1 MARPGGSKE
10 SEIRAALA
18 KLRGGFGAIIALSA
32 FINLLTITGS
42 LYLML
47 VYDRV
52 LPAQSLPTLFSVF
65 AMILIAYAFYGVFD
79 VMRSKM
85 LADVAASL
93 DRSLSGRVQAI
104 EARIALER
112 PEAKEQISPV
122 RDLDQLRAFIASPGP
137 PALIDLPWILL
148 FLIILTLVHYWLGV
162 VTLVGMLGLT
172 ALTLVAERVSGRH
185 VAAVAQAAAKRRLLA
200 DRQWRHAEIITA
212 LGMRDRLMLQWRRIH
227 HDYLD
232 QQATLTDTTA
242 TLAGISRVSRMVL
255 QSVVLTV
262 GAMLVID
269 GKATAGII
277 FASSILSG
285 RALAPVDSAI
295 ANWKHFVGAR
305 QAWGRL
311 DNLFAQVPP
320 PVGERTELPP
330 PTKSLVVDNLSLTPP
345 GSQLTTVAAV
355 SFQVQ
360 AGQVVG
366 IIGPSASGK
375 SSLVRGVL
383 GVWKAAKGAVRLDAA
398 AIQQWDSETLGRSIG
413 YVPQSVELFA
423 GTIAENIARFEVGA
437 PSDAVIAA
445 AKAAGVHD
453 LIVQLPGGYDLQVGE
468 DGQQLSAGQRQRIAL
483 ARALYRDPFLVVLD
497 EPNSNLDPEGEVAL
511 ARAVTGVKARGGIV
525 LLVAHRREILGVVDL
540 LLVMRGGMAQAFGPR
555 DEVLAKLAPPPQ
567 QPPQPDPVP
576 RSGNGGNGGKGP
588 GGLVVS
594 KKAGQ

>member
-1 MARPGGSKE
+1 MMSRPGGVRD

-18 KLRGGFGAIIALSA
+18 KLRGGFGAIVALSA

-65 AMILIAYAFYGVFD
+65 AMVLVAYAFYGAFD
-79 VMRSKM
+79 AQRSRM
-85 LADVAASL
+85 LADVATSL

-112 PEAKEQISPV
+112 PEAKEQVSPV
-122 RDLDQLRAFIASPGP
+122 RDLDVLRAFIASAGP

-148 FLIILTLVHYWLGV
+148 FLIVLTAVHYWLGL
-162 VTLVGMLGLT
+162 VTLVGMIGLT
-172 ALTLVAERVSGRH
+172 ALTLVAERVSSRH
-185 VAAVAQAAAKRRLLA
+185 VGAVVQAGAKRRLLA
-200 DRQWRHAEIITA
+200 DRQWRHAEIVTA
-212 LGMRDRLMLQWRRIH
+212 LGMRDRLMLQWRRVH
-227 HDYLD
+227 HDYLE
-232 QQATLTDTTA
+232 QQAVLTDTA
-242 TLAGISRVSRMVL
+242 SMLAGISKVARMVL
-255 QSVVLTV
+255 QSAVLTV
-262 GAMLVID
+262 GAILVID

-295 ANWKHFVGAR
+295 ANWKNFVGAR
-305 QAWGRL
+305 QAWARL
-311 DNLFAQVPP
+311 DTLFGQVPS
-320 PVGERTELPP
+320 PVGERTELPR
-330 PTKSLVVDNLSLTPP
+330 PTRTLAVDGLSLTPP
-345 GSQLTTVAAV
+345 GSQVTTVAAI
-355 SFQVQ
+355 SFQAQ

-366 IIGPSASGK
+366 IVGPSASGK

-383 GVWKAAKGAVRLDAA
+383 GVWKAAKGHVRLDGA
-398 AIQQWDSETLGRSIG
+398 AIQQWDSETLGRYVG

-437 PSDAVIAA
+437 SSELVIAA

-453 LIVQLPGGYDLQVGE
+453 LIVQLPGGYDLQIGE
-468 DGQQLSAGQRQRIAL
+468 DGQHLSAGQRQRIAL

-497 EPNSNLDPEGEVAL
+497 EPNSNLDPEGETAL
-511 ARAVTGVKARGGIV
+511 ARAVAGVKARGGIV
-525 LLVAHRREILGVVDL
+525 LLVAHRREILAVVDL
-540 LLVMRGGMAQAFGPR
+540 LLDMRGGTMQAFGPR
-555 DEVLAKLAPPPQ
+555 DAVMAKLVAQSQQTADADSTAPGA
-567 QPPQPDPVP
+567 PV
-576 RSGNGGNGGKGP
+576 GKQP
-588 GGLVVS
+588 GGFVVS